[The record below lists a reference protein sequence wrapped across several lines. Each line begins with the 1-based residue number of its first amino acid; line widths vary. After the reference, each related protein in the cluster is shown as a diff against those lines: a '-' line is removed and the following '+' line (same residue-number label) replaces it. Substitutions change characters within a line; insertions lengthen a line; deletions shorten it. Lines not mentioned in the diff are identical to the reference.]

1 MELPQMDA
9 AVHPFLASPPM
20 LAAYP
25 KLLPPA
31 TKNHLRVFQG
41 RLNPH
46 SWLCLCGYV
55 PPILGG
61 AVDDPDF
68 SIRLVPGASRLC
80 AHGRAAT
87 DRTWRRR
94 LDGCDAPRA
103 DRFPHPRADRALAER
118 RRLDHQAR
126 RPARKG

>member
-41 RLNPH
+41 RLDNLRMGNEKVIRRVADIAAEKTEQAPLPAPH
-46 SWLCLCGYV
+46 AVSD
-55 PPILGG
+55 IL
-61 AVDDPDF
+61 DDKFPRQDIKRIGSVLVDF
-68 SIRLVPGASRLC
+68 S
-80 AHGRAAT
+80 
-87 DRTWRRR
+87 
-94 LDGCDAPRA
+94 
-103 DRFPHPRADRALAER
+103 
-118 RRLDHQAR
+118 
-126 RPARKG
+126 